1 MAPTTASTRP
11 QRARRLATTTTPT
24 STFTTATALTSGL
37 LASSCCVLQLALNA
51 ASIGCAGFSA
61 LTPYR
66 PFFRALTAASLAALA
81 ARQGLTDRRTLA
93 TAAAALALAA
103 SSDVLAAVNRRG
115 GGGETTPTT
124 PLPPMLLL
132 PPLVAAPLRRALAP
146 LNLPPVLRAYLDA
159 VTLPPPP
166 PPSTDA
172 PKRVALR
179 VKGIRCE
186 ACAARVRGALQRVPG
201 VLNATVDVDRGEA
214 VAYVVGSDEEQDEL
228 VAAVEGLKAGYEAEV
243 LVLEEEDAGGGG
255 D

>member
-1 MAPTTASTRP
+1 
-11 QRARRLATTTTPT
+11 
-24 STFTTATALTSGL
+24 
-37 LASSCCVLQLALNA
+37 
-51 ASIGCAGFSA
+51 
-61 LTPYR
+61 
-66 PFFRALTAASLAALA
+66 
-81 ARQGLTDRRTLA
+81 LA

-103 SSDVLAAVNRRG
+103 SSDVLAALNRRG
-115 GGGETTPTT
+115 GGGETTATT

-166 PPSTDA
+166 PPPLA
-172 PKRVALR
+172 PKKVALR

-214 VAYVVGSDEEQDEL
+214 VAYVMSGSDEEQDEL

-243 LVLEEEDAGGGG
+243 LEVDGRG
-255 D
+255 DD